1 LAINTRPRLVDP
13 KSLHIHPSA
22 HLVPDMR
29 SGEWREF
36 YADIWVHGIKVPLEV
51 LADGTVLDGRH
62 RLRAALELGMKSVP
76 IVDASLD
83 HETPV
88 VCMLKAAVL
97 RRHLSDDQRAAIA
110 VLWMAENKQARAGP
124 GRGHIGEKTSAS
136 RHASVLDEPDK
147 THPTRAK
154 AAEEFKVPRH
164 KLEKATFVQKHN
176 PDLLDKVHRGDIA
189 LSNAYRQAKA
199 PLERQTIAD
208 TKPLIGTYQ
217 VIVIDP
223 PWPFTSR
230 QGDPSHEISS
240 PYESMSIADMQRMS
254 IPARQ
259 TVALDAPELSDHLS
273 SKVVKRNGRL
283 TSVTS
288 GK

>member
-1 LAINTRPRLVDP
+1 MNQTRHIRREQRPQKNSKCPATSWKRPLLFRNIILICLIKCIEATLP
-13 KSLHIHPSA
+13 SLT
-22 HLVPDMR
+22 L
-29 SGEWREF
+29 
-36 YADIWVHGIKVPLEV
+36 
-51 LADGTVLDGRH
+51 
-62 RLRAALELGMKSVP
+62 
-76 IVDASLD
+76 
-83 HETPV
+83 
-88 VCMLKAAVL
+88 
-97 RRHLSDDQRAAIA
+97 
-110 VLWMAENKQARAGP
+110 
-124 GRGHIGEKTSAS
+124 IGK
-136 RHASVLDEPDK
+136 RKP
-147 THPTRAK
+147 
-154 AAEEFKVPRH
+154 
-164 KLEKATFVQKHN
+164 
-176 PDLLDKVHRGDIA
+176 
-189 LSNAYRQAKA
+189 

>member
-136 RHASVLDEPDK
+136 RHASVVD
-147 THPTRAK
+147 THGQSPWHFT
-154 AAEEFKVPRH
+154 
-164 KLEKATFVQKHN
+164 
-176 PDLLDKVHRGDIA
+176 I
-189 LSNAYRQAKA
+189 QA
-199 PLERQTIAD
+199 
-208 TKPLIGTYQ
+208 
-217 VIVIDP
+217 
-223 PWPFTSR
+223 W
-230 QGDPSHEISS
+230 
-240 PYESMSIADMQRMS
+240 
-254 IPARQ
+254 
-259 TVALDAPELSDHLS
+259 LDALRAITHSPTGIARGTLPFGTIGERWSRRAS
-273 SKVVKRNGRL
+273 AEQN
-283 TSVTS
+283 
-288 GK
+288 